1 MATRTQQLLT
11 ETLAAIR
18 GVFLVVVLFSL
29 CINVLMLAAPV
40 YMMQVFDRVLSSR
53 STDTLMLLT
62 LIIGMA
68 LIAMAGLDAVRGN
81 IMAKVGAW
89 LDKRLAGTVL
99 AGSIAVPLKTGR
111 DPSMQGLRDLH
122 SLRTFLSGHEVLPF
136 LDSPWAPIFLVIVFL
151 LHPTL
156 GAVALVGAVLLL
168 GLAVV
173 NERVTRTLLAMLSR

>member
-111 DPSMQGLRDLH
+111 ISSSLVL
-122 SLRTFLSGHEVLPF
+122 SLRHLPR
-136 LDSPWAPIFLVIVFL
+136 SPMAP
-151 LHPTL
+151 PRGYNT
-156 GAVALVGAVLLL
+156 
-168 GLAVV
+168 
-173 NERVTRTLLAMLSR
+173 